1 MNFNDL
7 LKRRYSCRTYTK
19 KEIKDKDL
27 AAILNNATLA
37 PNAGNLQS
45 WRFVVVKDQEKRE
58 QVATA
63 CLQQNWMAQAPV
75 HIVISADLTYVKAHY
90 SERSTLYAIQDC
102 TLAASNILL
111 TAASLGLDTCF
122 VSAFDED
129 MLKRALAI
137 PDTIMPYVVITLG
150 YSNEKPEEK
159 KRYHI
164 STLTYFDSYGISQQ
178 DKSIFPLEKIK
189 NKIIK

>member
-7 LKRRYSCRTYTK
+7 LKRRYSCRAYLDK
-19 KEIKDKDL
+19 KVKDKDL
-27 AAILNNATLA
+27 TIILNNAILA

-45 WRFVVVKDQEKRE
+45 WRFIVVKDKEKRE
-58 QVATA
+58 EVAIA
-63 CLQQNWMAQAPV
+63 CLQQNWMAQAPIF
-75 HIVISADLTYVKAHY
+75 IVIMADLTYVNAHY
-90 SERSTLYAIQDC
+90 GERSKLYAIQDC
-102 TLAASNILL
+102 TLAAGNIIL
-111 TAASLGLDTCF
+111 TAASLGLDSCF
-122 VSAFDED
+122 VSAFDEE

-137 PDTIMPYVVITLG
+137 PNHIMPYVVVTLG

-189 NKIIK
+189 KKLF